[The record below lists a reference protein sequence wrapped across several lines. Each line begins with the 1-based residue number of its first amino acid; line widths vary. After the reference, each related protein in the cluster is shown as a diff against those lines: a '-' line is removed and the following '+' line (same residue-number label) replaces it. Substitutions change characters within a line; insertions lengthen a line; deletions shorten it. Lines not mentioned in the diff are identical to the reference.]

1 MGRIKKF
8 SLVSVLL
15 LIGGFTLSAEE
26 GMFLPNRLPVEILR
40 GRYSFNITP
49 YWRRLIQQAS
59 VRFPN
64 GSGSFVSSKGLVFTN
79 HHIGLD
85 CAEKLS
91 SEEANIVEDGFFA
104 QTRAEEKKCP
114 DLELN
119 VLETI
124 EDVTEKV
131 MASVTSEMSTEEA
144 NRARRATMNTLE
156 NEESS
161 RTGLKCE
168 MVTLWHGAQYQ
179 LYCYERYADVR
190 LVFMPELGIARFGGD
205 PDNFEFPRYV
215 LDVAFFRAY
224 EDEEPVKPGAFFRWR
239 RTAVQE
245 DELVFVTGHP
255 GRTERLETAATL
267 QFLRDTAYPQLLNIL
282 RRFEIAL
289 QQFSIEGTEEARIA
303 DKELFGIQNSRK
315 AYTAFLRKLQDPAFM
330 RAKEEAEEA
339 LQMRLEGRRELH
351 LRYGSSWDDIAGAE
365 MDRSLNYTKW
375 RMLERAS
382 GFYSKLFDMAR
393 ILIRLTTEREK
404 PNAERL
410 RGYTDR
416 SIPRLEQVLFSTA
429 PIYES
434 LEVATLSESLAMLV
448 ETLGADDDLVQELLA
463 GKRPGE
469 QAYELVRG
477 TRLKDVAFRKELA
490 QGGISAVRASR
501 DPMIELALAV
511 DPIARS
517 LGKINEEADE
527 LKRQGSTKL
536 FQAIRELDGTTG
548 YPDATFTL
556 RVSYGT
562 VKGYREVGR
571 RIPFATN
578 FEGLYRRAE
587 EHENL
592 RPWKLP
598 DRWLERKDRLNLK
611 THLDFVSTNDITGGN
626 SGSPVISRQG
636 EVVGIIFDSNIQGLG
651 NGFAFS
657 DVQARAVSVSAPAVV
672 DALKKVYDAGT
683 LAEELGN

>member
-1 MGRIKKF
+1 MERIKRLGF
-8 SLVSVLL
+8 VAVLL

-59 VRFPN
+59 VRFPS
-64 GSGSFVSSKGLVFTN
+64 GSGSFVSSKGLVLTN

-144 NRARRATMNTLE
+144 NRARRATINTLE

-168 MVTLWHGAQYQ
+168 MVTLWHGAQYN
-179 LYCYERYADVR
+179 LYCYERYTDVR

-224 EDEEPVKPGAFFRWR
+224 EDEEPVEPGAFFRWR
-239 RTAVQE
+239 RTAVRE

-255 GRTERLETAATL
+255 GRTQRLETAATL

-289 QQFSIEGTEEARIA
+289 QQFSTEGPEEARIA
-303 DKELFGIQNSRK
+303 DKELFSIQNSRK
-315 AYTAFLRKLQDPAFM
+315 AYTGFLRKLQEPAFM

-339 LQMRLEGRRELH
+339 LQTRLEGRRELH
-351 LRYGSSWDDIAGAE
+351 LRYGSAWDDIAGAE
-365 MDRSLNYTKW
+365 MDRSLNYTEW
-375 RMLERAS
+375 RMLERAN

-463 GKRPGE
+463 GKSPRE

-477 TRLKDVAFRKELA
+477 TRLKEVAFRKELA

-511 DPIARS
+511 DPIARN

-536 FQAIRELDGTTG
+536 FQAIRELHGTTG

-571 RIPFATN
+571 RFPIATN
-578 FEGLYRRAE
+578 FQGLYRRAE
-587 EHENL
+587 EKGNL

-611 THLDFVSTNDITGGN
+611 TPLDFVSTNDITGGN

-672 DALKKVYDAGT
+672 EALQKIYDAGT